1 MSRSE
6 ELSGTADHNAAEG
19 VVTRLSPWSV
29 EDTVARLAAVLAA
42 RGIKLFTIIDQSA
55 EANAVGLQLRDTR
68 LAIFGSPKAGTP
80 VMQAVPLAALDLP
93 LKVVVWEDGDE
104 TKVSYTDPTELARR
118 YQLKDDLAERLAAV
132 PAIVNAVIAR

>member
-1 MSRSE
+1 MSRSQE
-6 ELSGTADHNAAEG
+6 PSGTADHNAAEG

-29 EDTVARLAAVLAA
+29 DDTVARLAAVLAA
-42 RGIKLFTIIDQSA
+42 RGIKLFTVIDQSA

-93 LKVVVWEDGDE
+93 LKVLVWEDGDE

-132 PAIVNAVIAR
+132 PAIVNAVVDR

>member
-6 ELSGTADHNAAEG
+6 ASTGTADHNTAEG

-29 EDTVARLAAVLAA
+29 DDTVARLEAVLAA

-68 LAIFGSPKAGTP
+68 LVIFGSPTAGTP

-93 LKVVVWEDGDE
+93 LKVVVWEDRGQ
-104 TKVSYTDPTELARR
+104 TKVSYTDPAELAQR
-118 YQLKDDLAERLAAV
+118 YHLEGDLATRLVAARV
-132 PAIVNAVIAR
+132 IVEAVIDQ

>member
-6 ELSGTADHNAAEG
+6 EASGPAEHNAAEG

-29 EDTVARLAAVLAA
+29 EETVSRLEVVLAA
-42 RGIKLFTIIDQSA
+42 KGIKLFTIINQSA

-68 LAIFGSPKAGTP
+68 LVIFGNPRAGTP

-104 TKVSYTDPTELARR
+104 TKVSYTDPAELAHR
-118 YQLKDDLAERLAAV
+118 YHLEDDLAARLAAV
-132 PAIVNAVIAR
+132 PVIVEAVIDQ

>member
-1 MSRSE
+1 MSRSQE
-6 ELSGTADHNAAEG
+6 PSGTADHNAAEG

-29 EDTVARLAAVLAA
+29 DDTVARLAAVLAA
-42 RGIKLFTIIDQSA
+42 RGIKLFTVIDQSA

-93 LKVVVWEDGDE
+93 LKVLVWEDGDE
-104 TKVSYTDPTELARR
+104 TKVSYTVPTELARR

-132 PAIVNAVIAR
+132 PAIVNAVVDR